1 MKISTRQLTTP
12 LKRLIMFIMSLVV
25 VVAVSA
31 QSAAML
37 QMASAELQKRGL
49 SEAEVQ
55 TRLLEKGID
64 VNSISPA
71 DYPKYQSQVMSV
83 INELEAEKKSAS
95 APAATAPV
103 VVVQTSAPAQGTPA
117 QGTSASAQAATTTG
131 SNILSA
137 SDIPV
142 NTTAEAEAEASQR
155 VIQAESADSP
165 GRNIYGHSL
174 FTDKTLDVFRTTD
187 GAQAPD
193 TYILGEG
200 DEIHVS
206 IFGSSQTEIQQ
217 RITSEGFI
225 QPTGA
230 AKIYLKGLTL
240 AQARETVRN
249 NLASYY
255 SFRPDQIAVTI
266 VTARTLMVNIFGE
279 VGVSGG
285 FTVSALNSAFNA
297 LAAAGGPTDIGSV
310 RNIQIIRGN
319 VTRSLDLYAFMQ
331 KPDGKMK
338 LDLQNNDIIYVP
350 VAKNIVTISGGVLR
364 PMRYEILEKE
374 DLKTLIEYA
383 GGLRSDVNY
392 DFVQIER
399 YVSGEKK
406 LLEYTLS
413 DVLSG
418 ATSIK
423 PLNGDV
429 IRLRSINKPMDK
441 YVDIE
446 GAVYYGGRY
455 DLDKNSSLQALLS
468 GAKPTFTAKTD
479 FLFVERTRP
488 DQTVEVLTVPFPGVN
503 GNPDFTLQERDRIRI
518 LELSEYRDVDTISVN
533 GQVRQPFTKLFALN
547 DRMTIAQAIEYAGGL
562 KENVYPV
569 AYIYRRDLKNPSKMD
584 YISIDL
590 EKDGKK
596 QLQPGDRLNI
606 YDNSTYTNMGEISVL
621 GAVKNPLKITFS
633 PNLNIHD
640 LLTMAGGFQYG
651 AAYDRVEV
659 FRLKISNN
667 DTPQMER
674 IPIQVDSLYNP
685 VSPAD
690 FQVSPYDHIVVR
702 LTPDF
707 NMGRIVQVSGRVRY
721 PGVYALENNE
731 TKLSDVINMAGGLL
745 EDADPYGAQ
754 LFRSYRNRGFVS
766 LNIKDAMTKN
776 SGLKENPIMMD
787 QDVIDISRRE
797 NTVAIYSL
805 GTRMSQYVA
814 EGYTYT
820 DSTTSLYNN
829 QDRKIIVYQGSRN
842 AAWYIR
848 NYAGGFVRTAD
859 KNSITVTYPNNQMV
873 GTQRIIF
880 GIRKYPQVKAGATIT
895 LALSPNKIE
904 KQERAKE
911 KVDWDA
917 QLSKGLTT
925 LISTISLIAII
936 TKL

>member
-1 MKISTRQLTTP
+1 MRISR
-12 LKRLIMFIMSLVV
+12 RLVVFIMSLVT

-64 VNSISPA
+64 VNSIAPA
-71 DYPKYQSQVMSV
+71 DYPKYQDQVMSV
-83 INELEAEKKSAS
+83 INELEAEKKSSSS

-117 QGTSASAQAATTTG
+117 QGTSASAQAAG
-131 SNILSA
+131 SGILSA
-137 SDIPV
+137 SDLPV
-142 NTTAEAEAEASQR
+142 NTTAEAQAEASQR

-249 NLASYY
+249 NLSSYY

-285 FTVSALNSAFNA
+285 FTISALNSAFNA
-297 LAAAGGPTDIGSV
+297 LAAAGGPTAIGSV

-331 KPDGKMK
+331 KPDGKVK
-338 LDLQNNDIIYVP
+338 LDLQNNDVIYVP

-364 PMRYEILEKE
+364 PMRYEMLQEE
-374 DLKTLIEYA
+374 DLRTLIEYA

-418 ATSIK
+418 AISIK
-423 PLNGDV
+423 PLNGDI
-429 IRLRSINKPMDK
+429 IRLRSISKPMDK

-455 DLDKNSSLQALLS
+455 DLEKNSSLQALLS

-488 DQTVEVLTVPFPGVN
+488 DRTTEYLTIPFPGVN
-503 GNPDFTLQERDRIRI
+503 GNPDFTLQERDVVRV
-518 LELSEYRDVDTISVN
+518 LELSEYRDIETISVN
-533 GQVRQPFTKLFALN
+533 GQVRQPFTRNFALN
-547 DRMTIAQAIEYAGGL
+547 DRMTISQAIEYAGGL
-562 KENVYPV
+562 KESVYPV
-569 AYIYRRDLKNPSKMD
+569 AYIFRRDLKNPSKMD

-590 EKDGKK
+590 DRDGKK
-596 QLQPGDRLNI
+596 LLQPGDRLNI
-606 YDNSTYTNMGEISVL
+606 YDNSTYTNIGEISVA
-621 GAVKNPLKITFS
+621 GAVKNPIRITF
-633 PNLNIHD
+633 NQELNIHD
-640 LLTMAGGFQYG
+640 LLTMAGGFDYG
-651 AAYDRVEV
+651 AAFDRVEV
-659 FRLKISNN
+659 FRVNMSS
-667 DTPQMER
+667 TEAPQIER
-674 IPIQVDSLYNP
+674 VTLQVDSLYNL

-690 FQVSPYDHIVVR
+690 FQVNPYDHIVVR
-702 LTPDF
+702 LTPEF
-707 NMGRIVQVSGRVRY
+707 NMGRTVQVSGRVRY
-721 PGVYALENNE
+721 PGIYVMESRE
-731 TKLSDVINMAGGLL
+731 TKMSEVIEMAGGLL

-754 LFRSYRNRGFVS
+754 LYRSFRGRGFVTLDIEQALS
-766 LNIKDAMTKN
+766 HP
-776 SGLKENPIMMD
+776 SSLKENPIMMEG
-787 QDVIDISRRE
+787 DVLTISRRE
-797 NTVAIYSL
+797 NIVSIYSL

-814 EGYTYT
+814 EGYSNA
-820 DSTTSLYNN
+820 DSPDAKFNSEN
-829 QDRKIIVYQGSRN
+829 RKIIVYQGSRK
-842 AAWYIR
+842 ASWYIR
-848 NYAGGFVRTAD
+848 NYAGGFLKTAD
-859 KNSITVTYPNNQMV
+859 KNSLTVTYPNNQMV
-873 GTQRIIF
+873 GTKHIIF
-880 GIRKYPQVKAGATIT
+880 GIRKYPKVKSGAAIT
-895 LALSPNKIE
+895 MALSPDKIE
-904 KQERAKE
+904 RQERDKE
-911 KVDWDA
+911 KIDWDA

>member
-1 MKISTRQLTTP
+1 MKISR
-12 LKRLIMFIMSLVV
+12 RLVVFIMSLVT

-49 SEAEVQ
+49 TEAEVQ

-64 VNSISPA
+64 VNSIAPA
-71 DYPKYQSQVMSV
+71 DYPKYQSQVTAV
-83 INELEAEKKSAS
+83 ISELEAEKKSGTKNPS
-95 APAATAPV
+95 TTTPVIKTAP
-103 VVVQTSAPAQGTPA
+103 TTPA
-117 QGTSASAQAATTTG
+117 DVDQVNLPEDGISSLVQKNTATG
-131 SNILSA
+131 SDKQSVRDA
-137 SDIPV
+137 TV
-142 NTTAEAEAEASQR
+142 NTIAESEAEASQR
-155 VIQAESADSP
+155 RVTRTKPAASAVP
-165 GRNIYGHSL
+165 EIYGHSL
-174 FTDKTLDVFRTTD
+174 FTDNTMDVFRTTD

-193 TYILGEG
+193 TYVLGEG

-217 RITSEGFI
+217 RITGEGFI

-240 AQARETVRN
+240 AQARETLRN

-266 VTARTLMVNIFGE
+266 VTARTIFVNIFGE

-297 LAAAGGPTDIGSV
+297 LAAAGGPTEIGSV

-331 KPDGKMK
+331 KPDGKIK

-350 VAKNIVTISGGVLR
+350 VAKKIVTVDGGVQR
-364 PMRYEILEKE
+364 PMRYEMLEKE
-374 DLKTLIEYA
+374 DLKTLIDYA
-383 GGLRSDVNY
+383 GGLRADANM
-392 DFVQIER
+392 DFVQLER

-406 LLEYTLS
+406 LLEYKLG

-418 ATSIK
+418 STSIN
-423 PLNGDV
+423 LQNGDTV
-429 IRLRSINKPMDK
+429 RLRSVNKPIEK
-441 YVDIE
+441 YVYVR
-446 GAVYYGGRY
+446 GSVYYDGRY
-455 DLDKNSSLQALLS
+455 DLETNSSLKTLLS
-468 GAKPTFTAKTD
+468 NAKPTFTAKTD

-503 GNPDFTLQERDRIRI
+503 GNPDFTLQERDSVRI
-518 LELSEYRDVDTISVN
+518 LEQSEYRDVDTISVN

-596 QLQPGDRLNI
+596 LLQPGDRLNI
-606 YDNSTYTNMGEISVL
+606 YDNSTYTNVGEINVL

-640 LLTMAGGFQYG
+640 LLTMAGGFDIG
-651 AAYDRVEV
+651 AAYDRIEV
-659 FRLKISNN
+659 FRLKLSNTE
-667 DTPQMER
+667 TPQMEKITLR
-674 IPIQVDSLYNP
+674 VDSLYHL
-685 VSPAD
+685 VSPSD
-690 FQVSPYDHIVVR
+690 FQVYPYDHIVVR

-707 NMGRIVQVSGRVRY
+707 NMGRTIQVSGRVRY

-731 TKLSDVINMAGGLL
+731 TKLSEVIDMAGGLL
-745 EDADPYGAQ
+745 DDADPYGAQ
-754 LFRSYRNRGFVS
+754 LFRSYRNRGYVS
-766 LNIKDAMTKN
+766 LNLKQAIANNSSLKD
-776 SGLKENPIMMD
+776 NPIMMD

-911 KVDWDA
+911 KIDWDA

>member
-1 MKISTRQLTTP
+1 MRISR
-12 LKRLIMFIMSLVV
+12 RLVVFIMSLVT

-71 DYPKYQSQVMSV
+71 DYPKYQSQVTAV
-83 INELEAEKKSAS
+83 ISELEAEKKSGRR
-95 APAATAPV
+95 ATA
-103 VVVQTSAPAQGTPA
+103 TDAAPDTAAYGSDILPA
-117 QGTSASAQAATTTG
+117 RTIPATT
-131 SNILSA
+131 A
-137 SDIPV
+137 AE
-142 NTTAEAEAEASQR
+142 TAAEASKRR
-155 VIQAESADSP
+155 VARPKSADSTAIE
-165 GRNIYGHSL
+165 IYGHSF
-174 FTDKTLDVFRTTD
+174 FTDRTMDVFRTTD

-193 TYILGEG
+193 TYVLGEG

-217 RITSEGFI
+217 RITGEGFI

-240 AQARETVRN
+240 AQARETLRN
-249 NLASYY
+249 NLAAYY

-266 VTARTLMVNIFGE
+266 VTARTILVNIFGE

-297 LAAAGGPTDIGSV
+297 LAAAGGPTEIGSV

-331 KPDGKMK
+331 KPDGRMK

-350 VAKNIVTISGGVLR
+350 VAKKVVTIDGGVQR
-364 PMRYEILEKE
+364 PMRYEMLEQE
-374 DLKTLIEYA
+374 GLKTLIDYA
-383 GGLRSDVNY
+383 GGLRADANM
-392 DFVQIER
+392 DFVQLER

-406 LLEYTLS
+406 LMEYTLG
-413 DVLSG
+413 DVISG
-418 ATSIK
+418 SNEIK
-423 PLNGDV
+423 LQNGDT
-429 IRLRSINKPMDK
+429 IRLRSINKPMEK
-441 YVDIE
+441 YVYVR
-446 GAVYYGGRY
+446 GSVYYDGRY
-455 DLDKNSSLQALLS
+455 DLEKNSSLQTLLS
-468 GAKPTFTAKTD
+468 NAKPTYTAKTD

-488 DQTVEVLTVPFPGVN
+488 DQTVELLTVPFPGVN
-503 GNPDFTLQERDRIRI
+503 GNPDFTLQERDVVRV
-518 LELSEYRDVDTISVN
+518 LELSEYRDIETISVG
-533 GQVRQPFTKLFALN
+533 GQVRQPFTRNFALN
-547 DRMTIAQAIEYAGGL
+547 DRMTISQAIEYAGGL
-562 KENVYPV
+562 KESVYPV
-569 AYIYRRDLKNPSKMD
+569 AYIFRRDLKNPSKMD
-584 YISIDL
+584 YISIDI
-590 EKDGKK
+590 ENDGKK
-596 QLQPGDRLNI
+596 LLQPGDRLNI
-606 YDNSTYTNMGEISVL
+606 YDNSTYTNMGEISVM
-621 GAVKNPLKITFS
+621 GAVNTPLKLTFS
-633 PNLNIHD
+633 PDLSIQD
-640 LLTMAGGFQYG
+640 LLTMAGGFQFG

-659 FRLKISNN
+659 FRLKLSND

-674 IPIQVDSLYNP
+674 ISLQVDSLYRLI
-685 VSPAD
+685 SPAD

-707 NMGRIVQVSGRVRY
+707 NMGRTVQVSGRVRY

-731 TKLSDVINMAGGLL
+731 TKLSDVIEMAGGLL
-745 EDADPYGAQ
+745 DDADPYGAQ
-754 LFRSYRNRGFVS
+754 LIRSYRNRGFVS
-766 LNIKDAMTKN
+766 LNIKDAMTN
-776 SGLKENPIMMD
+776 NAGLKENPIMMD

-797 NTVAIYSL
+797 NTVAIYSI
-805 GTRMSQYVA
+805 GTRMSQFVA

-820 DSTTSLYNN
+820 DSTVLSHNDQN
-829 QDRKIIVYQGSRN
+829 RKIIVYQGSRK
-842 AAWYIR
+842 ASWYIR
-848 NYAGGFVRTAD
+848 HYAGGFVKTAD
-859 KNSITVTYPNNQMV
+859 KNSLTVTYPNNQMV

-880 GIRKYPQVKAGATIT
+880 GIRKYPQVKPGAAIT
-895 LALSPNKIE
+895 MALSPDKVE
-904 KQERAKE
+904 RQERDKE
-911 KVDWDA
+911 KIDWDA